1 MEESIEKT
9 TDTIGKLMT
18 AITSL
23 LSYAN
28 ESELEVSGKVDL
40 LARSKEIRKLTLAAK
55 SEVKNITDDQQ
66 DELSLKFGDAFF
78 KVLRS

>member
-1 MEESIEKT
+1 MEPQEKT
-9 TDTIGKLMT
+9 TDNIGKLMT